1 MPNIRGGNKHVLYVD
16 ACSETFLGKTKL
28 LIGNKD
34 KIIPTSL
41 PKRLVLFIFFNTVP
55 AKTVTVLESLCV
67 VQSLKSLEI
76 FPLNIC
82 YFLWMKHILYS
93 HTRLI
98 SNIKNKEKHNEVI
111 YSRLK

>member
-1 MPNIRGGNKHVLYVD
+1 MPNIRGEIEYVLYVD

-67 VQSLKSLEI
+67 VQSLEI
-76 FPLNIC
+76 LPLNIC